1 MLNNY
6 DAQFRVRALV
16 PDFDSYLD
24 RYRTQ
29 SAQARQL
36 IPHSLDCAYG
46 SSPLE
51 RLDVFLPETKGE
63 PRPVHVFFHGGY
75 WRAFDKS
82 DYSFVARP
90 ITEAGA
96 IAVIANYGL
105 MPAVTMGQL
114 VTQCRSAIRW
124 ICQNAA
130 DFGGDNGRI
139 SVSGHSAG
147 AHIATLLHLTR
158 WEDHNLPPHTIK
170 ATVAVSG
177 IYDLGPVLQSFLK
190 AETGLT
196 QEDAT
201 NFSPIVLAKTLES
214 SAQALVLRVGDE
226 ETEEM
231 KRQSEAFASVLLERG
246 CTVDVRTIAHR
257 HHMNIVLDMGDRD
270 SDLGQLLL
278 TQIHT
283 SGPVTG
289 SRPLN

>member
-24 RYRTQ
+24 RYRAQ

-51 RLDVFLPETKGE
+51 RLDVFLSETKGE

-75 WRAFDKS
+75 WRSFDKS

-114 VTQCRSAIRW
+114 VKQCRSAIRW
-124 ICQNAA
+124 
-130 DFGGDNGRI
+130 
-139 SVSGHSAG
+139 
-147 AHIATLLHLTR
+147 
-158 WEDHNLPPHTIK
+158 
-170 ATVAVSG
+170 
-177 IYDLGPVLQSFLK
+177 
-190 AETGLT
+190 
-196 QEDAT
+196 
-201 NFSPIVLAKTLES
+201 
-214 SAQALVLRVGDE
+214 
-226 ETEEM
+226 M
-231 KRQSEAFASVLLERG
+231 
-246 CTVDVRTIAHR
+246 
-257 HHMNIVLDMGDRD
+257 
-270 SDLGQLLL
+270 
-278 TQIHT
+278 
-283 SGPVTG
+283 
-289 SRPLN
+289 